1 MSGAHVLDILGT
13 AALWGAAGA
22 TLAWLVTWPARRRSQ
37 AGVLLSISLVSTAAA
52 VAAVIGNTR
61 AMFIS
66 AEDEYVTVVVAVV
79 AGLIAA
85 TAAAVTGR
93 GFARDNLRVQ
103 AAVTAL
109 REGRIPV
116 EDGRRLTGQLQQLR
130 ADLAD
135 AARTLAASRD
145 RERTLESSR
154 RELVAWVSHDLR
166 TPLAALRA
174 MAEALED
181 GLAANPE
188 RYHKQIRIE
197 VDRLAAMVDDL
208 FEISRLQAGTA
219 NNQSERVNLEDLVS
233 DCVAAIEPVAT
244 LQGVRLVGKSSS
256 IAEVVGNG
264 AELNRALTN
273 LLVNAVR
280 HTGAAGTVEITL
292 RAAEKST
299 NPVAELTVRDQCG
312 GIAVDDLPKIFD
324 VGFRGEPART
334 PHPGLGG
341 GAGLGLA
348 ITHGIVT
355 AHSGSVEVRNRSD
368 GCEFTVRLPLAG

>member
-1 MSGAHVLDILGT
+1 MSAAHVSDIIGT
-13 AALWGAAGA
+13 AVLWGTAGA
-22 TLAWLVTWPARRRSQ
+22 TVAWLVTWPVRRRSQ
-37 AGVLLSISLVSTAAA
+37 AGVLISIPLVSTAAA

-66 AEDEYVTVVVAVV
+66 AEDEYVTVVVAIV

-93 GFARDNLRVQ
+93 GFARDNLRMH

-109 REGRIPV
+109 REGRIPA
-116 EDGRRLTGQLQQLR
+116 EDGRRLTGELQRLR

-135 AARTLAASRD
+135 AARTLANSRD

-166 TPLAALRA
+166 TPLAGLRA

-188 RYHKQIRIE
+188 RYYKQIRIE

-208 FEISRLQAGTA
+208 FEISRLQAGTVSA
-219 NNQSERVNLEDLVS
+219 HSERVNLDDLVS
-233 DCVAAIEPVAT
+233 DCVAAIEPVAS
-244 LQGVRLVGKSSS
+244 LQGVKLVGRSSS
-256 IAEVVGNG
+256 VAEVVGNG

-273 LLVNAVR
+273 LLVNAIR
-280 HTGAAGTVEITL
+280 HTDVNGTVEISL
-292 RAAEKST
+292 RCAEEYSQ
-299 NPVAELTVRDQCG
+299 PLAELTVRDECG
-312 GIAVDDLPKIFD
+312 GIAVEDLPKLFE
-324 VGFRGEPART
+324 VGFRGEHART

-341 GAGLGLA
+341 GGGLGLA
-348 ITHGIVT
+348 IAHGIVT
-355 AHSGSVEVRNRSD
+355 AHSGSVEVRNARG
-368 GCEFTVRLPLAG
+368 GCEFTVRLPLAS

>member
-1 MSGAHVLDILGT
+1 MTPAHLFDILST
-13 AALWGAAGA
+13 AMLWGAAGA
-22 TLAWLVTWPARRRSQ
+22 TVAWLVTWPVRRRSQ
-37 AGVLLSISLVSTAAA
+37 TGVLISISLVSTAAA

-66 AEDEYVTVVVAVV
+66 AEDEYVTVVLAVV
-79 AGLIAA
+79 ASLIAA

-93 GFARDNLRVQ
+93 GFTRDNLRMH

-109 REGRIPV
+109 REGRIPD
-116 EDGRRLTGQLQQLR
+116 EGGRRLSGELQRLR

-145 RERTLESSR
+145 RERTLETSR

-166 TPLAALRA
+166 TPLAGLRA

-208 FEISRLQAGTA
+208 FEMSRLQAGTTSTY
-219 NNQSERVNLEDLVS
+219 SERVNLDDLLS
-233 DCVAAIEPVAT
+233 DCVAAIEPVAS
-244 LQGVRLVGKSSS
+244 LQGVKLVGKSSS

-264 AELNRALTN
+264 AELNRALMN
-273 LLVNAVR
+273 LLVNAIR
-280 HTGAAGTVEITL
+280 HTNADGTVEINL
-292 RAAEKST
+292 RSVGKSSE
-299 NPVAELTVRDQCG
+299 PVAELTVRDECG
-312 GIAVDDLPKIFD
+312 GIAVEDLPKIFD
-324 VGFRGEPART
+324 VGFRGEQART

-341 GAGLGLA
+341 GGGLGLA
-348 ITHGIVT
+348 ITHGIVI
-355 AHSGSVEVRNRSD
+355 AHSGSVEVRNSGD
-368 GCEFTVRLPLAG
+368 GCEFTVRLPLAS